1 MPRTTAEAVITVL
14 GADYGPL
21 PDGTLP
27 EGQILA
33 AIDEA
38 NLLTTQV
45 RAHAITYREVTIDAT
60 TLEMIERLLAAHN
73 YAMSDQPLAT
83 KSNGRSSATFQGTT
97 SAFGIK
103 GTKYGQRAIS
113 TDYTR
118 VLAAMD
124 EGRVAVTG
132 WLGKAPSEQID
143 YSDRD

>member
-1 MPRTTAEAVITVL
+1 MVRTSADAVITVL

-21 PDGTLP
+21 PDGTMP
-27 EGQILA
+27 VAQILA

-38 NLLTTQV
+38 NLMTTQV
-45 RAHAITYREVTIDAT
+45 YNYAITYREVTLAAT

-83 KSNGRSSATFQGTT
+83 KSNGRSSATFQGQTN
-97 SAFGIK
+97 AFGIK
-103 GTKYGQRAIS
+103 GTKYGQRAIT

-118 VLAAMD
+118 TLAAMD
-124 EGRVAVTG
+124 EGRIAVTG
-132 WLGKAPSEQID
+132 WLGKEPSAQIA